1 MKNET
6 TISAKVIPVS
16 IIIIVGFIIILL
28 RLWQLQ
34 IVQGPEYRK
43 TAESNRLRVIGIPA
57 PRGII
62 YDRNGLP
69 LVKDT
74 PFFIASVIPAEIGH
88 HHFPLLAEI
97 LDMPADEIYKKITE
111 SRHNPEM
118 PIRLKEPLTFEQVS
132 YLEARRSDVPGL
144 IIEVDLGRK
153 YLYGQT
159 ASHLIGY
166 LGKLTPD
173 QAEDP
178 ANYDVPPTAFIGQ
191 WGVEKLFDM
200 RLRGTAGKKVYEVD
214 ALGREIR
221 LFQEQQPVEGK
232 DLTLSIDIALQ
243 KEVEQAFEGKAGAFV
258 ALKPDTGEILGLVS
272 SPSFDPNQFTHG
284 ITYEA
289 WQSLMQD
296 RKFPMLNRAIQSTFP
311 PGSIFKIITAV
322 AALEEGVINE
332 ETSIYCSG
340 SIKYGNRKFR
350 CWKRGGHGRVSIH
363 RALVESCDVFFYEV
377 GKRLGIDAIYT
388 YASQFGLGRKTGF
401 PFGNEKEGLI
411 PNTTWKM
418 ETKKTKWF
426 LGETFINA
434 IGQGYVSTTPIQAA
448 VMTSMIANGGTAFR
462 PQILTQQEPEK
473 VGAIDLSPETS
484 RIISDSLKGVVHEKR
499 GTGKAARSDQI
510 NIGGKT
516 GTAQVVSI
524 RKDSK
529 DLPEHIRDHAWF
541 IAYAPVEKPEIALAV
556 FVEHGG
562 HGGSVAAPIAKR
574 AIESYLLRQDYEKK
588 Q

>member
-6 TISAKVIPVS
+6 TLSAKIIPAS
-16 IIIIVGFIIILL
+16 IIIIAGFIIILL

-34 IVQGPEYRK
+34 IVQGSEYRK

-74 PFFIASVIPAEIGH
+74 PFFIASVIPAEISNKH
-88 HHFPLLAEI
+88 LPLLAEI
-97 LDMPADEIYKKITE
+97 LDMPAEEVYKKITE
-111 SRHNPEM
+111 SRHNPDI
-118 PIRLKEPLTFEQVS
+118 PIRLKEPLTFEEIS
-132 YLEARRSDVPGL
+132 FLEARRSDVPGL

-153 YLYGQT
+153 YLYGPT

-173 QAEDP
+173 QA
-178 ANYDVPPTAFIGQ
+178 ANPENHDVPPMAFIGQ
-191 WGVEKLFDM
+191 WGVEKLFDK
-200 RLRGTAGKKVYEVD
+200 RLRGIAGKKVYEVD

-221 LFQEQQPVEGK
+221 LFQEQQPIEGK
-232 DLTLSIDIALQ
+232 DLTLSIDISLQ
-243 KEVEQAFEGKAGAFV
+243 QEVEKAFEGKAGAFV
-258 ALKPDTGEILGLVS
+258 ALKPKTGEILGLVS
-272 SPSFDPNQFTHG
+272 SPSFDPNKFTHG

-289 WQSLMQD
+289 WQALMQD
-296 RKFPMLNRAIQSTFP
+296 RKFPMLNRTIQSTYP
-311 PGSIFKIITAV
+311 PGSIFKLITAV

-332 ETSIYCSG
+332 ETTVNCSG

-363 RALVESCDVFFYEV
+363 RALVESCDVFFYEI
-377 GKRLGIDAIYT
+377 GKRLGIDTIYT
-388 YASQFGLGRKTGF
+388 YASKFGLGSKTGF

-411 PNTTWKM
+411 PNTAWKI

-434 IGQGYVSTTPIQAA
+434 IGQGYVSITPIQAA
-448 VMTSMIANGGTAFR
+448 FMTSIFANGGTSFN
-462 PQILTQQEPEK
+462 PLILMEDDPK
-473 VGAIDLSPETS
+473 KINRIDLSPQTI
-484 RIISDSLKGVVHEKR
+484 RIVSDSLKGVVHEKR
-499 GTGKAARSDQI
+499 GTGKAARSDMMTI
-510 NIGGKT
+510 AGKT

-524 RKDSK
+524 RKESK

-562 HGGSVAAPIAKR
+562 HGGSAAAPIAKK
-574 AIESYLLRQDYEKK
+574 AIESYLLRKDHEKK

>member
-6 TISAKVIPVS
+6 TLSAKVIPVS
-16 IIIIVGFIIILL
+16 IIIIAGFIIILL

-34 IVQGPEYRK
+34 VVQGSEYRK

-74 PFFIASVIPAEIGH
+74 PFFIASVIPAEISNK
-88 HHFPLLAEI
+88 HFPLLAEI
-97 LDMPADEIYKKITE
+97 LDMPVDEVHKKVTE
-111 SRHNPEM
+111 SHRNPEI
-118 PIRLKEPLTFEQVS
+118 PIRLKEPLNFEEVS
-132 YLEARRSDVPGL
+132 FLEARRSDVPGL

-166 LGKLTPD
+166 LGKLSPK
-173 QAEDP
+173 QAADP
-178 ANYDVPPTAFIGQ
+178 VNHDVPPTAFIGQ
-191 WGVEKLFDM
+191 WGVEKLFDK
-200 RLRGTAGKKVYEVD
+200 RLRGIAGKKVYEVD

-221 LFQEQQPVEGK
+221 LFQEQQPIEGK
-232 DLTLSIDIALQ
+232 DLTLSVDIALQ
-243 KEVEQAFEGKAGAFV
+243 LEVEKAFEGKTGAFV
-258 ALKPDTGEILGLVS
+258 ALKPDTGEILSLVS
-272 SPSFDPNQFTHG
+272 SPSFDPNKFTHG

-332 ETSIYCSG
+332 ETTVNCSG

-363 RALVESCDVFFYEV
+363 RALVESCDVFFYEI
-377 GKRLGIDAIYT
+377 GKRLGIDTIHT
-388 YASQFGLGRKTGF
+388 YASKFGLGSKTGF

-411 PNTTWKM
+411 PNTTWKI
-418 ETKKTKWF
+418 EKKKTKWF

-434 IGQGYVSTTPIQAA
+434 IGQGYVSITPIQAA
-448 VMTSMIANGGTAFR
+448 LMTSMLANNGTSFA
-462 PQILTQQEPEK
+462 PQILIGGDPEK
-473 VGAIDLSPETS
+473 INKIDLSPQTI
-484 RIISDSLKGVVHEKR
+484 RIVSDSLMGVVHEKQ
-499 GTGKAARSDQI
+499 GTGKAARSDVI
-510 NIGGKT
+510 TIAGKT

-541 IAYAPVEKPEIALAV
+541 VAYAPVEKPEIALAV

-562 HGGSVAAPIAKR
+562 HGGTAAAPIAKR
-574 AIESYLLRQDYEKK
+574 AVESYLLRNDHERK